1 MINRNSLIFGILSGL
16 ITTPI
21 FFGLIYSV
29 NLAVSHFVPKVQM
42 LPLNDMM
49 FVAVALN
56 IIPIRYC
63 FTKEGF
69 AKTGQGILLVTAV
82 LIVAVMLIR

>member
-1 MINRNSLIFGILSGL
+1 MMNRNSFLLGLLSGL
-16 ITTPI
+16 ITTPL

-29 NLAVSHFVPKVQM
+29 NLAVSHFIPKVQM
-42 LPLNDMM
+42 LTLHDLM

-63 FTKEGF
+63 LTREGF
-69 AKTGQGILLVTAV
+69 AKTGQGILLVTAI
-82 LIVAVMLIR
+82 LIVTVMLIR

>member
-1 MINRNSLIFGILSGL
+1 MINRNSFIIGLFTGL
-16 ITTPI
+16 ITTPL
-21 FFGLIYSV
+21 FFGVLYFV
-29 NLAVSHFVPKVQM
+29 NLAVSHFMTKVQM
-42 LPLNDMM
+42 LPLHDMM

-56 IIPIRYC
+56 IIPVRYC
-63 FTKEGF
+63 FTREGF